1 MNYEQEEEY
10 LTNDLSRKLH
20 QVSEKLHIGKESLG
34 KIAVYFE
41 QAFV

>member
-20 QVSEKLHIGKESLG
+20 QVSVKDILFQCAGQDQIEINK
-34 KIAVYFE
+34 
-41 QAFV
+41 FVKF